1 MTNAAP
7 LRRGF
12 QESDSS
18 HRVTFTEL
26 FFDLV
31 FVYAMTQVTS
41 LLADDPSW
49 VRLAQGIVVLCL
61 LWWTWCCFAWL
72 GNAVRAD
79 RGRLRIVL
87 LGVMALT
94 FVVALTVRETYVD
107 LPGGLNGPL
116 VFVVCYALVRVL
128 HLTAYWVSDPG
139 NQALHAVLMRTAV
152 TLVPSVIV
160 FFAGAVIG
168 GTAQVWL
175 WAGAFL
181 LDAIGIYVSGG
192 KGWSVRS
199 YLHWAERH
207 SLIVI
212 IALGESIVAIGVG
225 AGAAPVSWAV
235 IAGAMLGLSVS
246 AALWW
251 LYFDGPQQGGEHAL
265 ERLDGDDRPRLA
277 RDAYTY
283 LHFPL
288 IAGVVVLALG
298 LKKVLEYV
306 SDSAHHELSEAL
318 HGVPAYALSGGAGLF
333 VLGLAAFTVR
343 TTGRASRLGVGVGA
357 LLLVGGPVVER
368 VPALVALG
376 IVTVAVGA
384 LTVAGARRT
393 SDLTSASSPAE

>member
-1 MTNAAP
+1 MTSTT
-7 LRRGF
+7 LRKRGF
-12 QESDSS
+12 EGADAS

-49 VRLAQGIVVLCL
+49 VRLAQGVVVLCL

-79 RGRLRIVL
+79 RGRLRLVM

-94 FVVALTVRETYVD
+94 FVVALTVRETFAD
-107 LPGGLNGPL
+107 LPGGLNGPV
-116 VFVVCYALVRVL
+116 VFVVCYALVRLL
-128 HLTAYWVSDPG
+128 HLTAYWVSDPS
-139 NQALHAVLMRTAV
+139 NRELHQVLLRTAV
-152 TLVPSVIV
+152 TLVPSVAV
-160 FFAGAVIG
+160 FFAGALIG
-168 GTAQVWL
+168 GQAQVWL
-175 WAGAFL
+175 WAGAFV
-181 LDAIGIYVSGG
+181 LDAIGIFVSGG

-199 YLHWAERH
+199 PQHWAERH

-225 AGAAPVSWAV
+225 AGAAAVSWPV
-235 IAGAMLGLSVS
+235 IAGAMLGLAVS

-251 LYFDGPQQGGEHAL
+251 LYFDGPQQSGEHAL
-265 ERLDGDDRPRLA
+265 DRLEGDARTRLA

-288 IAGVVVLALG
+288 IAGVVLLALG

-306 SDSAHHELSEAL
+306 SDSEHHELGEAL
-318 HGVPAYALSGGAGLF
+318 HGVPAYALTGGAGLF
-333 VLGLAAFTVR
+333 ILGLAAFTVR
-343 TTGRASRLGVGVGA
+343 TTGRARWLGVAVGG
-357 LLLVGGPVVER
+357 LLLVAGPVVEQ
-368 VPALVALG
+368 VPALLALAA
-376 IVTVAVGA
+376 VTAVVGG
-384 LTVAGARRT
+384 LTVAGARR
-393 SDLTSASSPAE
+393 PAAIATP